1 MSYSNHINFSVVIP
15 TINRSDMLH
24 QSIEALCQQENPG
37 CAYEIIAVDNGSKD
51 DTKEVVEELARKNTV
66 PIIYLLEPRS
76 GSHFARNTGFK
87 AARGEILGLIDD
99 DVTVDGHWVKNII
112 KAYDKPGVSCAG
124 GKLTL
129 RWVNGPT
136 PEWIEPFKG
145 ILGETSYGDKPEE
158 LTCPQ
163 TINAGNFSIRK
174 EMLFK
179 VGGYNPCN
187 APGDK
192 LVGDGESGLCL
203 KVYAA
208 GGRIFWVPDASG
220 WHVQDARRVTP
231 AYIRR
236 RGLYQGRS
244 NAYTIYRNKKGNY
257 LQVFKEA
264 FKQSITSL
272 QNMVGVIVK
281 FRYIKSWTS
290 EITRFFYYFNFFL
303 GLSSYL
309 LRIYTDRQLR
319 QLVTREDWL
328 NE

>member
-1 MSYSNHINFSVVIP
+1 MNSSERIRFSVIIP
-15 TINRSDMLH
+15 TINRSDILR
-24 QSIEALCQQENPG
+24 QAIEALCQQENPG
-37 CAYEIIAVDNGSKD
+37 CAYEIIAVDNGSTD
-51 DTKEVVEELARKNTV
+51 NTRDVVENLASKNTV
-66 PIIYLLEPRS
+66 PIIYLLEPQS

-87 AARGEILGLIDD
+87 AARGEIIGLIDD
-99 DVTVDGHWVKNII
+99 DVIVDTGWVKNIV
-112 KAYDKPGVSCAG
+112 KVYDNPDVTCAG
-124 GKLTL
+124 GRLAL
-129 RWVNGPT
+129 RWVNGPP
-136 PEWIEPFKG
+136 PEWIKPFKE
-145 ILGETSYGDKPEE
+145 ILGEINYGDKPEE

-163 TINAGNFSIRK
+163 TIVAGNFSIRK
-174 EMLFK
+174 DMLFK

-203 KVYAA
+203 KVYEA
-208 GGRIFWVPDASG
+208 GGRIFWVPDAFG

-236 RGLYQGRS
+236 RGLYQGMS
-244 NAYTIYRNKKGNY
+244 NAYTIYRSKNGNCP
-257 LQVFKEA
+257 QVFKEA
-264 FKQSITSL
+264 FKQSIRRIPT
-272 QNMVGVIVK
+272 MIGVIVK

-290 EITRFFYYFNFFL
+290 ELTRLFYNFNFFL

-309 LRIYTDRQLR
+309 LRIYTDQQLR